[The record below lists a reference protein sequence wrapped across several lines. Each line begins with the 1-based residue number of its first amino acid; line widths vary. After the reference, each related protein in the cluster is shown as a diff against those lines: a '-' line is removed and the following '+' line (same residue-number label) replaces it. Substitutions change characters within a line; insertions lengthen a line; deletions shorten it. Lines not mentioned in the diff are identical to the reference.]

1 MSERSKVLD
10 SKSSVPQGTVGSNPT
25 LSAIMFIEKNMN
37 FFKTLVEIFDE
48 CLSSFVRDKAAT
60 KYARVVL

>member
-1 MSERSKVLD
+1 
-10 SKSSVPQGTVGSNPT
+10 
-25 LSAIMFIEKNMN
+25 MFIEKNMN